1 MHSSVFVKAASLT
14 NDLFLGILK
23 VAPQDQKLYNKNS
36 AVMED
41 NKNLQDYGLNAT
53 TAKAQSPAPVG
64 LAVK

>member
-1 MHSSVFVKAASLT
+1 MLLLKNLLMIDSMIA
-14 NDLFLGILK
+14 GILK

-36 AVMED
+36 VVMED

-53 TAKAQSPAPVG
+53 SAKAQSPAPVG

>member
-1 MHSSVFVKAASLT
+1 MRLA
-14 NDLFLGILK
+14 LFSGILK
-23 VAPQDQKLYNKNS
+23 VAPQEQKLYNKNS
-36 AVMED
+36 VVMED